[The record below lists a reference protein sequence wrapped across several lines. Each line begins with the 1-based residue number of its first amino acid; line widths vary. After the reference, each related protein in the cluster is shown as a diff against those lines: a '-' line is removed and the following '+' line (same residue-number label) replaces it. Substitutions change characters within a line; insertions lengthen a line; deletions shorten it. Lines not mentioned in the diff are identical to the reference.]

1 MHDVACLA
9 DPTSNTYCY
18 INAVRNPDP
27 SDSYYYGLPVGTR
40 LPKTSTPTCSACSKS
55 IMGIYSSALKDPAQ
69 RPLLTGLQ
77 TTYEPSAA
85 LSVQLCGAVFAQTN
99 IVSAAVPTLGR
110 PSWILSGTLAAIF
123 AWTILSSTS

>member
-18 INAVRNPDP
+18 INAVRNPNP
-27 SDSYYYGLPVGTR
+27 SDSYYYGLPIGTR
-40 LPKTSTPTCSACSKS
+40 LPQTSTPTCSACSKS
-55 IMGIYSSALKDPAQ
+55 IMGIYSSALNDPAQ

-99 IVSAAVPTLGR
+99 VVSAALPTLGR
-110 PSWILSGTLAAIF
+110 PSWILSGTLAVIF
-123 AWTILSSTS
+123 AWTILTSAS